1 MASDSRKQLLQSPAE
16 GAMTANKTLSGYQQ
30 FRLIMGKNAKL
41 KWRSGADFC
50 CELLAPLI
58 LVFALST
65 LSLTVTTETHD
76 TSAFFTSS
84 VRDAS
89 VNSFLSDRINNL
101 NRVYDPAGS
110 GSDEKHHVGLIL
122 FATRDATN
130 DNLKT
135 IARQLCEHTMPSINA
150 SIHQWENDM
159 GVYQD
164 LDELR
169 TPFRV
174 DPWNSCDELVFDTVE
189 KLDEKSLER
198 ASAYKPVLGGIVIN
212 SFDKTTGVDYTF
224 RFNRSYVQKTSY
236 DVDPFTFY
244 PSSFCKFLSSHPTEL
259 PDRAPLSSLIL
270 SLSSQIRG
278 WQGCNTLLPDS

>member
-1 MASDSRKQLLQSPAE
+1 MQLILCHDRQ
-16 GAMTANKTLSGYQQ
+16 
-30 FRLIMGKNAKL
+30 
-41 KWRSGADFC
+41 
-50 CELLAPLI
+50 APLI

-101 NRVYDPAGS
+101 NNVYDPGGS

-122 FATRDATN
+122 FATRDSTD

-135 IARQLCEHTMPSINA
+135 VARQLCEHTMPSINA
-150 SIHQWENDM
+150 SIHQWEKDM
-159 GVYQD
+159 ATYQD
-164 LDELR
+164 LDGLR

-244 PSSFCKFLSSHPTEL
+244 PSSFCEIPPLTHTVTPQHPPHTQS
-259 PDRAPLSSLIL
+259 PLSTS
-270 SLSSQIRG
+270 SGHPQPRSPSGTPQPQSQLSSQ
-278 WQGCNTLLPDS
+278 TVPLS